1 MLSGSP
7 LRAGIIGGGFI
18 AEVHSRAVRA
28 AGHEV
33 AGISTSSRASSR
45 AAARRLGARQSFDS
59 AADLIASPEIDVI
72 HICTPNDLHAEFSLA
87 AIAAGKPVVCEKP
100 LATTLSDALM
110 LTEAARAGGVQ
121 TAVPFAYRYYPT
133 IREIRSRIQAN
144 EAGNLLLLHGS
155 YLQDWLAE
163 PLSTNW
169 RVDPAKGGVSR
180 AFADIGV
187 HWCDLM
193 EFVTG
198 HRIVRIAAN
207 LTTSYPNRGGS
218 GLSSPVG
225 TEDVATVLFET
236 DQAAAGSLTVSQIS
250 RGRKNRLW
258 FSFDGTEGSYQF
270 NQETPNELW
279 IGGTDES
286 RTIVSGTAGLRG
298 EDARRFAVL
307 PAGHPQGYQD
317 AFNAFVEEAYRE
329 FAGESV
335 TGLPTF
341 EDGCRAAAITEAVV
355 TASTTR
361 TWVDVPSQRVPPSLS
376 SAN

>member
-1 MLSGSP
+1 MLVGAP

-33 AGISTSSRASSR
+33 AGISTSNRAS
-45 AAARRLGARQSFDS
+45 ARVAQQRLGARQSFDS
-59 AADLIASPEIDVI
+59 ALELIASPDIDVI

-87 AIAAGKPVVCEKP
+87 AIAAGKPVICEKP
-100 LATTLSDALM
+100 LATTLADALI
-110 LTEAARAGGVQ
+110 LTEAAQNAGVL

-163 PLSTNW
+163 PLATNW

-198 HRIVRIAAN
+198 HRIVRVAAN
-207 LTTSYPNRGGS
+207 LSTAIANRGES
-218 GLSSPVG
+218 GQSSSVG

-236 DQAAAGSLTVSQIS
+236 DQSAVGSLTVSQIS

-258 FSFDGTEGSYQF
+258 FSFDGAEGSYQF
-270 NQETPNELW
+270 NQEKPNELW
-279 IGGTDES
+279 VGGTDES

-317 AFNAFVEEAYRE
+317 AFNAFVAEAYQQ
-329 FAGESV
+329 FGGASV
-335 TGLPTF
+335 SGLPTF
-341 EDGCRAAAITEAVV
+341 EDGCRAAAITDAVV
-355 TASTTR
+355 LASTTK
-361 TWVDVPSQRVPPSLS
+361 TWVDVPSQRAPLELGSVK
-376 SAN
+376 

>member
-1 MLSGSP
+1 MLSGAP

-33 AGISTSSRASSR
+33 GGISASSRASTR

-59 AADLIASPEIDVI
+59 AAELIASPEIDVI

-87 AIAAGKPVVCEKP
+87 ALAAGKPVVCEKP

-110 LTEAARAGGVQ
+110 LTEAARAAGVP

-133 IREIRSRIQAN
+133 IHEIRSRIEAN
-144 EAGNLLLLHGS
+144 EAGSLLLLHGS

-207 LTTSYPNRGGS
+207 LTTSYLNRGES
-218 GLSSPVG
+218 GLSLSVG

-236 DQAAAGSLTVSQIS
+236 DQSAVGSLTVSQIS

-317 AFNAFVEEAYRE
+317 AFNAFVAEAYRE
-329 FAGESV
+329 FAGESA

-341 EDGCRAAAITEAVV
+341 EDGCRAAVITEAVV
-355 TASTTR
+355 MASTTK
-361 TWVDVPSQRVPPSLS
+361 TWVDVPSQSVPARLRY
-376 SAN
+376 AN

>member
-1 MLSGSP
+1 MLVGAP

-33 AGISTSSRASSR
+33 AGISASSRASTR
-45 AAARRLGARQSFDS
+45 AAARRLGARQSFDC
-59 AADLIASPEIDVI
+59 AAELIASPEIDVI

-110 LTEAARAGGVQ
+110 LAEAARAARVP

-169 RVDPAKGGVSR
+169 RVDPAKGGISR

-207 LTTSYPNRGGS
+207 LTTAYLNRGES
-218 GLSSPVG
+218 GLSLSVG

-236 DQAAAGSLTVSQIS
+236 DQSAVGSLTVSQIS

-270 NQETPNELW
+270 NQERPNELW

-286 RTIVSGTAGLRG
+286 RTIVSGTAGLRD

-317 AFNAFVEEAYRE
+317 AFNAFVAEAYRE

-355 TASTTR
+355 LASTTR
-361 TWVDVPSQRVPPSLS
+361 TWVDVPSQPAPLSLS